1 MLQNV
6 VHQGQKLKYVI
17 EKSNYTVEQIAT
29 WAGMHRTTI
38 YNLFARAEIP
48 RSKLEKICRPIGVE
62 IDIFYGVETDPD
74 QVIQDPTA
82 EYRILQERV
91 KSLEQMIEAKEV
103 IIINQAEMIELLKE
117 KRGKPKTK

>member
-6 VHQGQKLKYVI
+6 VHHGQKLKHVI
-17 EKSNYTVEQIAT
+17 EKSKYTVEQIAT

>member
-17 EKSNYTVEQIAT
+17 EKSKYTVEQIAT

-38 YNLFARAEIP
+38 YNLFAKAEIP
-48 RSKLEKICRPIGVE
+48 RAKLEKICHPIGVE
-62 IDIFYGVETDPD
+62 IDIFYGVETDPE

-82 EYRILQERV
+82 EYRVLQERV
-91 KSLEQMIEAKEV
+91 RSLEQMIHDKEV
-103 IIINQAEMIELLKE
+103 IIINQQEIIELLK
-117 KRGKPKTK
+117 KGKPKTK